1 MTPRTRPALADRM
14 ISVSNDLIRA
24 SQGLGLNEK
33 RLISC
38 CAAKLAGSQSP
49 DGMVRIHAEELEA
62 VYGLGIKN
70 AYTALKKASDGLWK
84 AVIVPADLVE
94 LRWLYQRGNYVNQA
108 GYVELYLSAPVV
120 KKLTDHSANFTCYRL
135 SQTRNIRCV
144 YTYRL
149 FELLCSWQAAGR
161 LHISVADLRRVL
173 EIPTSYKLNKIY
185 KHIINVSLPV
195 ISESLNAEIT
205 FIEIKEGRSVTGWD
219 VFINKK

>member
-1 MTPRTRPALADRM
+1 
-14 ISVSNDLIRA
+14 
-24 SQGLGLNEK
+24 
-33 RLISC
+33 
-38 CAAKLAGSQSP
+38 
-49 DGMVRIHAEELEA
+49 
-62 VYGLGIKN
+62 
-70 AYTALKKASDGLWK
+70 
-84 AVIVPADLVE
+84 
-94 LRWLYQRGNYVNQA
+94 
-108 GYVELYLSAPVV
+108 
-120 KKLTDHSANFTCYRL
+120 
-135 SQTRNIRCV
+135 